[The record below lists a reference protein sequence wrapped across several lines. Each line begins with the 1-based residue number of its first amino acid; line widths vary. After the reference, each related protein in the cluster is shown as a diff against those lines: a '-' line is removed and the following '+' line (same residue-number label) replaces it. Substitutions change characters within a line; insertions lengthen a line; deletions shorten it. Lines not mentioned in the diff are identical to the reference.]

1 MADKNQKNIIALN
14 QELMRIASIVANN
27 EKEAALLIEETK
39 KEAVNAIIPIKSE
52 RRLLKLLAKQVEKQP
67 SAGQNY
73 QVQNSFLNGL
83 RKVDKQGRLLLVL
96 HYYKGY
102 SIQKSARIIGYS
114 EKEAKQML
122 MDALLQWTS
131 SQTGADLQQLKQQL
145 HKELAY
151 IDVEEPPEVKR
162 PFHIKRFASII
173 TFLLVLLI
181 GGAGSQALKA
191 KAEVNPGID
200 IMDIFKESIE
210 QEKALDEVRAA
221 IENAGYQDV
230 YFSVDSN
237 AEYAYL
243 EIEGKDN
250 EAKQEEIKSLVE
262 AEMQKRNI
270 DFFMETNFYIPE
282 ESPPMEEV
290 EMDEETAISNE
301 ILEKINN
308 QLSKKIMDKF
318 EVNSNLFYPLF
329 VSWSTDAW
337 SIEIPEE
344 IGKKQ
349 EAEDITQAILDEYK
363 DDRKLF
369 VEEYRYKD
377 HEQTYTWGNVIEYIN
392 SALASSENYTF
403 KALFADPDDG
413 VMKFDVRLYLL
424 KTDKDAEVIAR
435 EVKRSITRF
444 LETSEIKEITEDN
457 PYEIIVRDNKNQ
469 EIDTN

>member
-52 RRLLKLLAKQVEKQP
+52 RRLLKLLAKQVEKVP
-67 SAGQNY
+67 SAGQYY

-83 RKVDKQGRLLLVL
+83 RKVDKQGRLLLIL
-96 HYYKGY
+96 HYYKDY

-131 SQTGADLQQLKQQL
+131 GQTGADLKQLKQQL
-145 HKELAY
+145 HSMLAY

-162 PFHIKRFASII
+162 PFQIKKLAPII
-173 TFLLVLLI
+173 TLLLFFFI

-191 KAEVNPGID
+191 EAEVNPGID
-200 IMDIFKESIE
+200 ILALYKESIK
-210 QEKALDEVRAA
+210 QEEALDDVRTA
-221 IENAGYQDV
+221 IETAGYQDV

-243 EIEGKDN
+243 DIEGKEN
-250 EAKQEEIKSLVE
+250 EAKQEEIISFIE
-262 AEMQKRNI
+262 EEMQKRNL
-270 DFFMETNFYIPE
+270 DFFLETNFYIPE
-282 ESPPMEEV
+282 ESPQMEEV
-290 EMDEETAISNE
+290 EMDEVTEVSNE
-301 ILEKINN
+301 ITEKIVN
-308 QLSKKIMDKF
+308 QLSEKIMGEF
-318 EVNSNLFYPLF
+318 EINSDMFYPLW
-329 VSWSTDAW
+329 VNWSTVAW

-349 EAEDITQAILDEYK
+349 EAENITQAILNEYK

-444 LETSEIKEITEDN
+444 LETNEIKEITEDN

-469 EIDTN
+469 EIDTD

>member
-1 MADKNQKNIIALN
+1 MADKNISVLN
-14 QELMRIASIVANN
+14 QELKRIASIVADNDN
-27 EKEAALLIEETK
+27 EAAILIEETK
-39 KEAVNAIIPIKSE
+39 KEALNAIIPIKSE

-67 SAGQNY
+67 SARQKNSM
-73 QVQNSFLNGL
+73 QVKFTAGL
-83 RKVDKQGRLLLVL
+83 SKVDKQGRLLLVL

-102 SIQKSARIIGYS
+102 SIQKSARIMGYS

-122 MDALLQWTS
+122 MDALMQWTS
-131 SQTGADLQQLKQQL
+131 GQTGTDLQQLKQQL
-145 HKELAY
+145 HKDLAY
-151 IDVEEPPEVKR
+151 IEDMEEPPEFKR
-162 PFHIKRFASII
+162 PFHIKRFAPII

-210 QEKALDEVRAA
+210 QEEALDEVRAA
-221 IENAGYQDV
+221 IANAGYQDV

-377 HEQTYTWGNVIEYIN
+377 HEQAYIWGDVVEYIN
-392 SALASSENYTF
+392 TALASSEKYTF
-403 KALFADPDDG
+403 KAMFAEPDDG

-424 KTDKDAEVIAR
+424 KEDKDAEIIAR

-444 LETSEIKEITEDN
+444 LETSEIKEISEDN
-457 PYEIIVRDNKNQ
+457 PYEIIVRDNKNK
-469 EIDTN
+469 EIETD

>member
-145 HKELAY
+145 HSMLAY

-469 EIDTN
+469 EIDTD

>member
-1 MADKNQKNIIALN
+1 Y
-14 QELMRIASIVANN
+14 
-27 EKEAALLIEETK
+27 
-39 KEAVNAIIPIKSE
+39 
-52 RRLLKLLAKQVEKQP
+52 
-67 SAGQNY
+67 Y

-83 RKVDKQGRLLLVL
+83 RKVDKQGRLLLIL
-96 HYYKGY
+96 HYYKDY
-102 SIQKSARIIGYS
+102 SIQKSARIIGYR

-145 HKELAY
+145 HSMLAY

-162 PFHIKRFASII
+162 PFQIKKLAPII
-173 TFLLVLLI
+173 TLLLFFFI

-191 KAEVNPGID
+191 EAEVNPGID
-200 IMDIFKESIE
+200 ILALYKESIK
-210 QEKALDEVRAA
+210 QEEALDDVRTA
-221 IENAGYQDV
+221 IETAGYQDV

-243 EIEGKDN
+243 DIEGKEN
-250 EAKQEEIKSLVE
+250 EAKQEEIISFIE
-262 AEMQKRNI
+262 EEMQKRNL
-270 DFFMETNFYIPE
+270 DFFLETNFYIPE
-282 ESPPMEEV
+282 ESPQMEEV
-290 EMDEETAISNE
+290 EMDEETEVSNE
-301 ILEKINN
+301 ITEKIVN
-308 QLSKKIMDKF
+308 QLSEKIMI
-318 EVNSNLFYPLF
+318 NSDMFYPLW
-329 VSWSTDAW
+329 VNWSTVAW

-349 EAEDITQAILDEYK
+349 EAENITQAILNEYK

-444 LETSEIKEITEDN
+444 LETNEIKEITDDN

-469 EIDTN
+469 EIDTD

>member
-52 RRLLKLLAKQVEKQP
+52 RRLLKLLAKPVEKQP

-444 LETSEIKEITEDN
+444 LETNEIKEITEDN